1 MKAAG
6 KKKAKRKFDLRN
18 LIFIGLTAYLV
29 VLLFTQQST
38 LDRNKESYNTLQ
50 QQISQAKEEN
60 EKLQEEYENI
70 GSDEYIEQ
78 KARESGLVKSDEV
91 VFVIGNN

>member
-1 MKAAG
+1 MKAKT
-6 KKKAKRKFDLRN
+6 KKKEKRKFDLRN
-18 LIFIGLTAYLV
+18 LIFIALTLYLV

-38 LDRNKESYNTLQ
+38 LDRNRDSYDTLQ
-50 QQISQAKEEN
+50 QQISEAQKEN
-60 EKLQEEYENI
+60 EKLKEEYENI

>member
-1 MKAAG
+1 MKTAG
-6 KKKAKRKFDLRN
+6 KKKEKKKFDLRN
-18 LIFIGLTAYLV
+18 LIFIGLTVYLM

-38 LDRNKESYNTLQ
+38 LDRNRDSYNTLQ
-50 QQISQAKEEN
+50 QKITEAKEEN
-60 EKLQEEYENI
+60 EKLKEEYESI

>member
-1 MKAAG
+1 MKTAG
-6 KKKAKRKFDLRN
+6 KKKEKKKFDLRN
-18 LIFIGLTAYLV
+18 LIFIGLTMYLL

-38 LDRNKESYNTLQ
+38 LDRNRESYNTLQ
-50 QQISQAKEEN
+50 QKISQAQEEN
-60 EKLQEEYENI
+60 EKLKEEYENI